1 LFRQSESQKL
11 KSQIVWEVKVTYR
24 TVGKALPRIE
34 GVGKVTGETKYAA
47 DLPFENLL
55 WAKVL
60 RASVPHARIVN
71 IDTSKAKALKGV
83 RAVLTGADVKNI
95 YVGTRVKD
103 QPVLAYDKVRMSGDA
118 VAAVAADNEE
128 IAEEAIGLIDV
139 QYEEL
144 PYVEDPVEALKP
156 SAPLIH
162 DDRGKYNN
170 APKLPEG
177 VSPHNLQSYVLWK
190 NGDVEA
196 GFQKAARI
204 FEHTFRTPLS
214 HHGYIEPCACTVQVH
229 DDGRVEVWA
238 SNKGPWG
245 LRDQMAE
252 DFGLEKEKIKIHI
265 VHVGGDFGA
274 KASLVDVPV
283 AYYLSKA
290 TKQPV
295 KLVFDYTDEL
305 LAGGHRHPAVLAL
318 RTGVDQDGHFT
329 AIKATIHFSG
339 GAYGSQ
345 KANPQVT
352 VLGGRRLASMY
363 RVPAIRCETY
373 CSYTNQVPCTQTRTP
388 GSPQVVFAFES
399 QVDIIAKEM
408 GIDALEMR
416 RRNILHNGDA
426 NPMGE
431 KWSDILMG
439 EVLERVVKTSGWMKN
454 GAKKNRG
461 WGMALYDRGTP
472 EGKASSALTLEANG
486 RVNILTGVP
495 DVGPGYY
502 TVSQQMVCETLGLPP
517 EKVGVVFKDTD
528 SLPFDP
534 GTGGSKQTNT
544 SGHAVNQSAH
554 EVREKLVALAA
565 RELGCQPDEI
575 RQEGGKLTAPNK
587 KSTTTQNMIELA
599 VKENGGPIFHLTNFV
614 PKDMPKVTGFAAQV
628 AEVEVDPITGR
639 VRVLNLTTAHDTG
652 TVLNHL
658 TLTGQIE
665 GGIITGLG
673 FALMEENPM
682 IDGKI
687 ATLTMGESKLPC
699 IADVPPLKTVLV
711 ESPTGPTPFGGKAIA
726 ENPNV
731 PTAAAIANA
740 VADACGARIFDLPLS
755 PEKVFWALRG
765 KINK

>member
-1 LFRQSESQKL
+1 MA
-11 KSQIVWEVKVTYR
+11 YR

-34 GVGKVTGETKYAA
+34 GVGKVTGQTQYAA
-47 DLPFENLL
+47 DLKLDGLL

-60 RASVPHARIVN
+60 RASVPHARIVK
-71 IDTSKAKALKGV
+71 IDAAGAKALKGV
-83 RAVLTGADVKNI
+83 RAVLTGADVEGI

-103 QPVLAYDKVRMSGDA
+103 QPVLAYGKVRMVGDA
-118 VAAVAADNEE
+118 VAAVAADTEE

-144 PYVEDPVEALKP
+144 PFIDDPVEALRP

-162 DDRGKYNN
+162 EDRGKYKN

-177 VSPHNLQSYVLWK
+177 VSPHNLQSYVRWK
-190 NGDVEA
+190 NGDVDA
-196 GFQKAARI
+196 GFAQSARV

-229 DDGRVEVWA
+229 EDGGVEVWA
-238 SNKGPWG
+238 ANKGPWG
-245 LRDQMAE
+245 LREQMAE
-252 DFGLEKEKIKIHI
+252 DFVVPQEKIKIHI

-274 KASLVDVPV
+274 KASLIDVPI
-283 AYYLSKA
+283 AYHLAKV
-290 TKQPV
+290 TKRPV
-295 KLVFDYTDEL
+295 KLVFDYADEL
-305 LAGGHRHPAVLAL
+305 LAGGHRHPSTIMLK
-318 RTGVDQDGHFT
+318 TGVAADGT
-329 AIKATIHFSG
+329 LLAAKADIYFSG

-363 RVPAIRCETY
+363 RCPAIDVQTFCA
-373 CSYTNQVPCTQTRTP
+373 YTNHVPCTQTRTP

-399 QVDIIAKEM
+399 QMDIIAREL
-408 GIDALEMR
+408 GIEPLELR
-416 RRNILHNGDA
+416 RKNILHDGDT

-431 KWSDILMG
+431 KWSNILMG
-439 EVLERVVKTSGWMKN
+439 EVLERVVKASGWKK
-454 GAKKNRG
+454 GGVKKNRG
-461 WGMALYDRGTP
+461 WGIALYDRGTP
-472 EGKASSALTLEANG
+472 EGKASSALIMSAG
-486 RVNILTGVP
+486 GKVDILTGVP

-502 TVSQQMVCETLGLPP
+502 TVSQQMVCEILGLPP
-517 EKVGVVFKDTD
+517 ERVGVVYKDTD

-544 SGHAVNQSAH
+544 SGHAVYQSAR

-565 RELGCQPDEI
+565 RELGCKPQEIQQQGEKLAGPD
-575 RQEGGKLTAPNK
+575 RR
-587 KSTTTQNMIELA
+587 STTTTKMIDLMVA
-599 VKENGGPIFHLTNFV
+599 ENGGPVFHLTNFV

-628 AEVEVDPITGR
+628 AEIEVDPATGA
-639 VRVLNLTTAHDTG
+639 VTVLRLTSAHDTG

-658 TLTGQIE
+658 TLTGQID
-665 GGIITGLG
+665 GGVVTGLG
-673 FALMEENPM
+673 FALMEENPLV
-682 IDGKI
+682 DGKI
-687 ATLTMGESKLPC
+687 TTLTLGESKLPS
-699 IADVPPLKTVLV
+699 IADVPPLTTVLV

-740 VADACGARIFDLPLS
+740 IADACGVRLFSLPITA
-755 PEKVFWALRG
+755 EKIYQELQHRRSAA
-765 KINK
+765 

>member
-1 LFRQSESQKL
+1 
-11 KSQIVWEVKVTYR
+11 VAYR
-24 TVGKALPRIE
+24 TIGKTLPRVE
-34 GVGKVTGETKYAA
+34 GYGKVTGQTQYAA
-47 DLPFENLL
+47 DMPFEGLL

-60 RASVPHARIVN
+60 RSPLPHARIVK
-71 IDTSKAKALKGV
+71 IDTSKAKALAGV
-83 RAVLTGADVKNI
+83 RVVLTGADVANI

-103 QPVLAYDKVRMSGDA
+103 QPVLAQDKVRTAGDA
-118 VAAVAADNEE
+118 VAAVAADSAA
-128 IAEEAIGLIDV
+128 IAENAVGLIDV
-139 QYEEL
+139 EYEEL
-144 PYVEDPVEALKP
+144 PRVEDPIEALKL

-162 DDRGKYNN
+162 EDRNKYKN

-177 VSPHNLQSYVLWK
+177 MSGHNLQSYVVWK
-190 NGDVEA
+190 NGDLEA
-196 GFQKAARI
+196 GFQRAARV

-214 HHGYIEPCACTVQVH
+214 HHGYIEPCACTVHVH
-229 DDGRVEVWA
+229 SDGRVEVWA
-238 SNKGPWG
+238 ANKGPWG

-252 DFGLEKEKIKIHI
+252 DFGVPKENIKVHV

-274 KASLVDVPV
+274 KASLIDVPV
-283 AYYLSKA
+283 AYHLSKA
-290 TKQPV
+290 TGRPV
-295 KLVFDYTDEL
+295 KLVFDYTEEL
-305 LAGGHRHPAVLAL
+305 LAGGHRHPAVIHL
-318 RTGVDQDGHFT
+318 RTGVAADGTFT

-363 RVPAIRCETY
+363 RVPAISCETY

-399 QVDIIAKEM
+399 QMDIIAKEM
-408 GIDALEMR
+408 GIEPLELR
-416 RRNILHNGDA
+416 RRNILHDGDA
-426 NPMGE
+426 NPMGD

-439 EVLERVVKTSGWMKN
+439 EVLERVVKASGWKKG
-454 GAKKNRG
+454 GAKNNRG

-472 EGKASSALTLEANG
+472 EGKASSALTLEADG
-486 RVNILTGVP
+486 KVNILTGVP

-502 TVSQQMVCETLGLPP
+502 TISQQMVCETLGLPP

-544 SGHAVNQSAH
+544 SGHAVNKSAA
-554 EVREKLVALAA
+554 EVRERLITLAA

-575 RQEGGKLTAPNK
+575 RQQGGRLTAPNK
-587 KSTTTQNMIELA
+587 KSTTTQKMIELA

-628 AEVEVDPITGR
+628 AEVEVDPTTGG
-639 VRVLNLTTAHDTG
+639 VKILNFTTAHDTG
-652 TVLNHL
+652 TVLNQM

-665 GGIITGLG
+665 GGVVTGVG

-687 ATLTMGESKLPC
+687 ATLTLGEAKLPC
-699 IADVPPLKTVLV
+699 IQDVPPLKTVLV
-711 ESPTGPTPFGGKAIA
+711 ESATGPTPFGGKQIA
-726 ENPNV
+726 ENPNT
-731 PTAAAIANA
+731 PTAAAISNA
-740 VADACGARIFDLPLS
+740 IADACGVRLFDLPLTA
-755 PEKVFWALRG
+755 EKIYWALRQ
-765 KINK
+765 KR

>member
-1 LFRQSESQKL
+1 LA
-11 KSQIVWEVKVTYR
+11 YR

-34 GVGKVTGETKYAA
+34 GFGKVTGQTKYAA
-47 DLPFENLL
+47 DLAFDGLL

-60 RASVPHARIVN
+60 RSSVPHARIVN
-71 IDTSKAKALKGV
+71 IDTSKAKSLKGV
-83 RAVLTGADVKNI
+83 RAVLTGADVKDI

-103 QPVLAYDKVRMSGDA
+103 QPVLAYDKVRMGGDA

-128 IAEEAIGLIDV
+128 IAEEAIALIDV

-144 PYVEDPVEALKP
+144 PYVEDPIEALKA

-162 DDRGKYNN
+162 EDRGRYKN

-177 VSPHNLQSYVLWK
+177 VSPHNMQSYVRWK

-196 GFQKAARI
+196 GFAKAARV
-204 FEHTFRTPLS
+204 FEHSFRTPLS
-214 HHGYIEPCACTVQVH
+214 HHGYIEPCACTVQAH

-245 LRDQMAE
+245 LREQMAE
-252 DFGLEKEKIKIHI
+252 DFGLPQEKIKIHI

-274 KASLVDVPV
+274 KASLIDVPV

-290 TKQPV
+290 TKRPV
-295 KLVFDYTDEL
+295 KLVFDFTDEL
-305 LAGGHRHPAVLAL
+305 LAGGHRHPSMITLK
-318 RTGVDQDGHFT
+318 TGVAADGT
-329 AIKATIHFSG
+329 LLAVKGDIYFSG

-363 RVPAIRCETY
+363 RCPAIDVQTFCA
-373 CSYTNQVPCTQTRTP
+373 YTNQVPCTQTRTP

-399 QVDIIAKEM
+399 QMDIIAKEM
-408 GIDALEMR
+408 GIDALELR
-416 RRNILHNGDA
+416 RKNILHDGDA

-439 EVLERVVKTSGWMKN
+439 EVLERVVQTSGWKKG

-472 EGKASSALTLEANG
+472 EGKASSALTLEADG
-486 RVNILTGVP
+486 KVNILTGVP

-502 TVSQQMVCETLGLPP
+502 TVSQQMVCEILGLPP
-517 EKVGVVFKDTD
+517 EKVGVVYKDTD

-544 SGHAVNQSAH
+544 SGHAVHQSAR
-554 EVREKLVALAA
+554 EVREKLFALAA
-565 RELGCQPDEI
+565 RELGCRPEEI
-575 RQEGGKLTAPNK
+575 EQQGGKLIGPDK
-587 KSTTTQNMIELA
+587 QSTTTEKMIALA
-599 VKENGGPIFHLTNFV
+599 VKENGGPVFHLTNFV

-628 AEVEVDPITGR
+628 AEVEVDPTTGG
-639 VRVLNLTTAHDTG
+639 VKVLNLTTAHDTG

-665 GGIITGLG
+665 GGVVTGVG

-687 ATLTMGESKLPC
+687 ATLTLGESKLPC

-740 VADACGARIFDLPLS
+740 IADACGVRLFELPLTA
-755 PEKVFWALRG
+755 EKIYRAMNGTTRQ
-765 KINK
+765 

>member
-1 LFRQSESQKL
+1 MAFRT
-11 KSQIVWEVKVTYR
+11 I
-24 TVGKALPRIE
+24 GKALPRIE
-34 GVGKVTGETKYAA
+34 GEGKVTGQTKYAA
-47 DLPFENLL
+47 DLPFEDLL

-60 RASVPHARIVN
+60 RASVPHARIVKV
-71 IDTSKAKALKGV
+71 DTSKAKALKGV
-83 RAVLTGADVKNI
+83 RAVLTGADVKDI

-103 QPVLAYDKVRMSGDA
+103 QPVLAYDKVRTSGDA
-118 VAAVAADNEE
+118 VAAVAADSEA
-128 IAEEAIGLIDV
+128 IADEAIGLIDV
-139 QYEEL
+139 EYEEL
-144 PYVEDPVEALKP
+144 PYVDDPVEALKP
-156 SAPLIH
+156 TSPLIH
-162 DDRGKYNN
+162 EDRNKYKN

-177 VSPHNLQSYVLWK
+177 MSGHNLQSHVVWK
-190 NGDVEA
+190 NGDLEA
-196 GFQKAARI
+196 GFQKAARV

-214 HHGYIEPCACTVQVH
+214 HHGYIEPCACTVHVH
-229 DDGRVEVWA
+229 DDGSVEVWP

-252 DFGLEKEKIKIHI
+252 DFGVPKEKIKVYI

-274 KASLVDVPV
+274 KASLIDVPV

-290 TKQPV
+290 TKRPV

-318 RTGVDQDGHFT
+318 RTGVDQDGNFT
-329 AIKATIHFSG
+329 AVKATIHFNG

-363 RVPAIRCETY
+363 RCPAIHVETF
-373 CSYTNQVPCTQTRTP
+373 CAYTNQVPCTQTRTP
-388 GSPQVVFAFES
+388 GSPQVAFAFES

-408 GIDALEMR
+408 GIDALELR
-416 RRNILHNGDA
+416 RKNILHDGDA

-439 EVLERVVKTSGWMKN
+439 EVLERVVKTSGWKKG

-472 EGKASSALTLEANG
+472 EGKASSALTLEADG

-554 EVREKLVALAA
+554 EMLERLINLAA

-575 RQEGGKLTAPNK
+575 RQEDGKLTAPNK
-587 KSTTTQNMIELA
+587 KSTTTQKMIELA
-599 VKENGGPIFHLTNFV
+599 VKENGGPVFHLTNYV

-628 AEVEVDPITGR
+628 AEVEVDPATGG
-639 VRVLNLTTAHDTG
+639 VKVLNLTTAHDTG

-665 GGIITGLG
+665 GGVVTGFG

-682 IDGKI
+682 LDGKI
-687 ATLTMGESKLPC
+687 VTLTLGESKLPC

-711 ESPTGPTPFGGKAIA
+711 ESPTGPTPYGGKAIA

-740 VADACGARIFDLPLS
+740 IADACGVRLFELPLNA
-755 PEKVFWALRG
+755 EKIYWALNG
-765 KINK
+765 KE

>member
-1 LFRQSESQKL
+1 MA
-11 KSQIVWEVKVTYR
+11 YR
-24 TVGKALPRIE
+24 TLGKALPRIE
-34 GVGKVTGETKYAA
+34 GYGKVTGQTKYAA
-47 DLPFENLL
+47 DLEFDGLL

-60 RASVPHARIVN
+60 RSSVPHARIVN

-83 RAVLTGADVKNI
+83 RGVLTGADVKDI

-103 QPVLAYDKVRMSGDA
+103 QPVLVYDKIRMAGDA
-118 VAAVAADNEE
+118 LAAVAADSED

-144 PYVEDPVEALKP
+144 PYVDNPVEALKP

-162 DDRGKYNN
+162 EDRGKYKNS
-170 APKLPEG
+170 PKLPEG
-177 VSPHNLQSYVLWK
+177 VSSHNLQSYVRWK
-190 NGDVEA
+190 NGELDA
-196 GFQKAARI
+196 GFARAARI

-214 HHGYIEPCACTVQVH
+214 HHGYIEPCACTVQAH

-245 LRDQMAE
+245 LREQMAE
-252 DFGLEKEKIKIHI
+252 DFGVPQEKIKIHI

-290 TKQPV
+290 TKRPV

-305 LAGGHRHPAVLAL
+305 LAGGHRHPSVISL
-318 RTGVDQDGHFT
+318 RTGVDQEGHFT
-329 AIKATIHFSG
+329 AIKGFIYFSG

-363 RVPAIRCETY
+363 RCPAIDVETF
-373 CSYTNQVPCTQTRTP
+373 CAYTNQVPCTQTRTP

-408 GIDALEMR
+408 GIDALELR
-416 RRNILHNGDA
+416 RRNILYDGDA

-439 EVLERVVKTSGWMKN
+439 EVLEGAVKASGWKKN
-454 GAKKNRG
+454 GFKKNRG

-472 EGKASSALTLEANG
+472 EGKASSALTLEADG
-486 RVNILTGVP
+486 KVNILTGVP

-502 TVSQQMVCETLGLPP
+502 TVSQQMVCKTLGLPP

-554 EVREKLVALAA
+554 EVRDKLVALAA
-565 RELGCQPDEI
+565 RELGCRPEEI
-575 RQEGGKLTAPNK
+575 LQQGGKLKAPNK
-587 KSTTTQNMIELA
+587 KSTTTQKMIELA

-628 AEVEVDPITGR
+628 AEVEVDPATGA
-639 VRVLNLTTAHDTG
+639 VTVLNLTTAHDTG

-665 GGIITGLG
+665 GGVATGFG

-682 IDGKI
+682 IVGKI
-687 ATLTMGESKLPC
+687 ATLTLGESKLPS

-740 VADACGARIFDLPLS
+740 IADAVGVRLFDLPLTA
-755 PEKVFWALRG
+755 EKIYRAMNRSGTTKVT
-765 KINK
+765 

>member
-1 LFRQSESQKL
+1 LA
-11 KSQIVWEVKVTYR
+11 YR

-34 GVGKVTGETKYAA
+34 GVGKVTGQTQYAA
-47 DLPFENLL
+47 DLKLDGLL

-60 RASVPHARIVN
+60 RASVPHARIVK
-71 IDTSKAKALKGV
+71 IDAAGAKALKGV
-83 RAVLTGADVKNI
+83 RAVLTGVDVEGI

-103 QPVLAYDKVRMSGDA
+103 QPVLAYGKVRMVGDA
-118 VAAVAADNEE
+118 VAAVAADTEE

-144 PYVEDPVEALKP
+144 PFIDDPVEALKP

-162 DDRGKYNN
+162 EDRGKYKN

-177 VSPHNLQSYVLWK
+177 VSPHNLQSYVRWK
-190 NGDVEA
+190 NGDVDA
-196 GFQKAARI
+196 GFAQAARV

-229 DDGRVEVWA
+229 EDGRVEVWA
-238 SNKGPWG
+238 ANKGPWG
-245 LRDQMAE
+245 LREQMAE
-252 DFGLEKEKIKIHI
+252 DFGVPQEKIKIHI

-274 KASLVDVPV
+274 KASLIDVPI
-283 AYYLSKA
+283 AYHLAKA
-290 TKQPV
+290 TKRPV
-295 KLVFDYTDEL
+295 KLVFDYADEL
-305 LAGGHRHPAVLAL
+305 LAGGHRHPSTIMLK
-318 RTGVDQDGHFT
+318 TGVAADGT
-329 AIKATIHFSG
+329 LLAAKADIYFSG

-363 RVPAIRCETY
+363 RCPAIDVQTFCA
-373 CSYTNQVPCTQTRTP
+373 YTNHVPCTQTRTP

-399 QVDIIAKEM
+399 QMDIIAREL
-408 GIDALEMR
+408 GIEPLELR
-416 RRNILHNGDA
+416 RKNILHDGDT

-431 KWSDILMG
+431 KWSNILMG
-439 EVLERVVKTSGWMKN
+439 EVLERVVKASGWKK
-454 GAKKNRG
+454 GGVKKNRG
-461 WGMALYDRGTP
+461 WGIALYDRGTP
-472 EGKASSALTLEANG
+472 EGKASSALILSAG
-486 RVNILTGVP
+486 GKVDILTGVP

-502 TVSQQMVCETLGLPP
+502 TVSQQMVCEILGLPP
-517 EKVGVVFKDTD
+517 ERVGVLYKDTD

-544 SGHAVNQSAH
+544 SGHAVYQSAR

-565 RELGCQPDEI
+565 RELGCKPEEIQQQGEKLAGPDK
-575 RQEGGKLTAPNK
+575 R
-587 KSTTTQNMIELA
+587 STTTTKMIDLMVA
-599 VKENGGPIFHLTNFV
+599 ENGGPVFHLTNFV

-628 AEVEVDPITGR
+628 AEIEVDPATGA
-639 VRVLNLTTAHDTG
+639 VTVLRLTSAHDTG

-658 TLTGQIE
+658 TLTGQID
-665 GGIITGLG
+665 GGVITGLG
-673 FALMEENPM
+673 FALMEENLLV
-682 IDGKI
+682 DGKI
-687 ATLTMGESKLPC
+687 TTLTLGESKLPS
-699 IADVPPLKTVLV
+699 IADVPPLTTVLV

-740 VADACGARIFDLPLS
+740 IADACGVRLFSLPITA
-755 PEKVFWALRG
+755 EKIYQELQHRRSAA
-765 KINK
+765 

>member
-1 LFRQSESQKL
+1 LAFRTIG
-11 KSQIVWEVKVTYR
+11 KS
-24 TVGKALPRIE
+24 LPRIE
-34 GVGKVTGETKYAA
+34 GEGKVTGQTKYAA

-71 IDTSKAKALKGV
+71 TDTSKVKALKGV
-83 RAVLTGADVKNI
+83 RAVLTGADVKDI

-118 VAAVAADNEE
+118 VAAMAADSEE

-144 PYVEDPVEALKP
+144 PYVEDPIEALKP

-162 DDRGKYNN
+162 EDRNKYRN
-170 APKLPEG
+170 AAKLPEG
-177 VSPHNLQSYVLWK
+177 MPGHNLQSYVLWK
-190 NGDVEA
+190 NGDLDA
-196 GFQKAARI
+196 GFAKAARI

-229 DDGRVEVWA
+229 ADGRVEVWP

-245 LRDQMAE
+245 LREQMAE
-252 DFGLEKEKIKIHI
+252 DFGVPQDKIKIHI

-274 KASLVDVPV
+274 KASLIDVPV

-290 TKQPV
+290 TGLPV

-305 LAGGHRHPAVLAL
+305 LAGGHRHPAVLSL
-318 RTGVDQDGHFT
+318 QTGVDQDGHFT

-363 RVPAIRCETY
+363 RVPAISCETY

-399 QVDIIAKEM
+399 QVEIIAKEM
-408 GIDALEMR
+408 GIDALELR
-416 RRNILHNGDA
+416 RRNILHDGDA

-431 KWSDILMG
+431 KWSDILMS
-439 EVLERVVKTSGWMKN
+439 EVLERVVKTSGWKKG

-472 EGKASSALTLEANG
+472 EGKASSALMLEADG
-486 RVNILTGVP
+486 KVNILTGVP

-565 RELGCQPDEI
+565 RELGCQPEEI
-575 RQEGGKLTAPNK
+575 QQQGGKLTAPDK
-587 KSTTTQNMIELA
+587 KSTTTQKMIELA
-599 VKENGGPIFHLTNFV
+599 VKENGGPVFHLTNYV

-628 AEVEVDPITGR
+628 AEVEVDPTTGG
-639 VRVLNLTTAHDTG
+639 VSVLNLTTAHDTG

-665 GGIITGLG
+665 GGVVTGFG

-682 IDGKI
+682 VDGKI
-687 ATLTMGESKLPC
+687 ATLTLGESKLPC

-711 ESPTGPTPFGGKAIA
+711 ESPTGPTPYGGKAIA

-740 VADACGARIFDLPLS
+740 IADACGVRLFDLPLS
-755 PEKVFWALRG
+755 AEKIYWALNG
-765 KINK
+765 KK

>member
-1 LFRQSESQKL
+1 MAFRT
-11 KSQIVWEVKVTYR
+11 I
-24 TVGKALPRIE
+24 GKTLPRIE
-34 GVGKVTGETKYAA
+34 GEGKVTGQTNYAA

-83 RAVLTGADVKNI
+83 RAVLTGADVKDI

-103 QPVLAYDKVRMSGDA
+103 QPVLAYDKVRMGGDA
-118 VAAVAADNEE
+118 VAAVAADSEE

-144 PYVEDPVEALKP
+144 PYVDDPVEALKP

-162 DDRGKYNN
+162 DDRGKYKN
-170 APKLPEG
+170 ATKLPEG
-177 VSPHNLQSYVLWK
+177 MPSHNLQSYVQWK
-190 NGDVEA
+190 NGDLEA
-196 GFQKAARI
+196 GFAKAARV

-229 DDGRVEVWA
+229 DDGRVEVWP

-245 LRDQMAE
+245 LREQMAE
-252 DFGLEKEKIKIHI
+252 DFGVPQEKIKIHI

-274 KASLVDVPV
+274 KASLIDVPV

-290 TKQPV
+290 TKRPV

-329 AIKATIHFSG
+329 AVKATIHFSG

-363 RVPAIRCETY
+363 RSPAISCETF

-399 QVDIIAKEM
+399 QVEIIAKEM
-408 GIDALEMR
+408 GIDALELR
-416 RRNILHNGDA
+416 RRNILRDGDA

-431 KWSDILMG
+431 KWTDILMG
-439 EVLERVVKTSGWMKN
+439 EVLERVVQTSGWKK
-454 GAKKNRG
+454 GRAKKNRG

-472 EGKASSALTLEANG
+472 EGKASSALTLEADG
-486 RVNILTGVP
+486 KVNILTGVP

-565 RELGCQPDEI
+565 RELGCQPGEI
-575 RQEGGKLTAPNK
+575 QQQGGKLTAPNK
-587 KSTTTQNMIELA
+587 KSTTTQKMIELA
-599 VKENGGPIFHLTNFV
+599 VKENGGPVFHLTNFV

-628 AEVEVDPITGR
+628 AEVEVDPSTGG
-639 VRVLNLTTAHDTG
+639 VKVLNLTTAHDTG

-665 GGIITGLG
+665 GGVVTGFG

-682 IDGKI
+682 VDGKI
-687 ATLTMGESKLPC
+687 ATLTLGESKLPC

-740 VADACGARIFDLPLS
+740 IADACGVRLFDLPLS
-755 PEKVFWALRG
+755 SEKIYRALNG
-765 KINK
+765 K

>member
-1 LFRQSESQKL
+1 LA
-11 KSQIVWEVKVTYR
+11 YR
-24 TVGKALPRIE
+24 TIGKSLPRIE
-34 GVGKVTGETKYAA
+34 GEGKVTGQTKYAA
-47 DLPFENLL
+47 DLPFEDLL

-71 IDTSKAKALKGV
+71 IDISRAKALKGV
-83 RAVLTGADVKNI
+83 RAVLTGADVKDI

-118 VAAVAADNEE
+118 VAAVAADSEE

-144 PYVEDPVEALKP
+144 PYVEDPIEALKP

-162 DDRGKYNN
+162 EDRNKYRN
-170 APKLPEG
+170 AAKLPEG
-177 VSPHNLQSYVLWK
+177 MPGHNLQSYVLWK
-190 NGDVEA
+190 NGDLDA
-196 GFQKAARI
+196 GFAKAARI

-229 DDGRVEVWA
+229 ADGRVEVWP

-245 LRDQMAE
+245 LREQMAE
-252 DFGLEKEKIKIHI
+252 DFGVPQDKIKIHI

-274 KASLVDVPV
+274 KASLIDVPV

-290 TKQPV
+290 TGLPV

-305 LAGGHRHPAVLAL
+305 LAGGHRHPAVLSL

-363 RVPAIRCETY
+363 RVPAISCETY

-399 QVDIIAKEM
+399 QVEIIAKEM
-408 GIDALEMR
+408 GIDALELR
-416 RRNILHNGDA
+416 RRNILHDGDA

-431 KWSDILMG
+431 KWSDILMS
-439 EVLERVVKTSGWMKN
+439 EVLERIVKTSGWNKG

-472 EGKASSALTLEANG
+472 EGKASSALMLEADG
-486 RVNILTGVP
+486 KVNILTGVP

-565 RELGCQPDEI
+565 RELGCQPEEI
-575 RQEGGKLTAPNK
+575 QQQGGKLTAPDK
-587 KSTTTQNMIELA
+587 KSTTTQKMIELA
-599 VKENGGPIFHLTNFV
+599 VKENGGPVFHLTNYV

-628 AEVEVDPITGR
+628 AEVEVDPTTGG
-639 VRVLNLTTAHDTG
+639 VSVLNLTTAHDTG

-665 GGIITGLG
+665 GGVVTGLG

-682 IDGKI
+682 VDGKI
-687 ATLTMGESKLPC
+687 ATLTLGESKLPC

-711 ESPTGPTPFGGKAIA
+711 ESPTGPTPYGGKAIA

-740 VADACGARIFDLPLS
+740 IADACGVRLFDLPLS
-755 PEKVFWALRG
+755 AEKIYWALNG
-765 KINK
+765 KK

>member
-1 LFRQSESQKL
+1 LAFRS
-11 KSQIVWEVKVTYR
+11 I
-24 TVGKALPRIE
+24 GKGLPRIE
-34 GVGKVTGETKYAA
+34 GEGKVTGQTKYAA

-71 IDTSKAKALKGV
+71 IDTSKAKELKGV
-83 RAVLTGADVKNI
+83 RAVLTGADVKDI

-118 VAAVAADNEE
+118 VAAVAADSEE

-162 DDRGKYNN
+162 EDRGKYKN

-196 GFQKAARI
+196 GFQKAARV

-229 DDGRVEVWA
+229 DDSRVEVWA

-245 LRDQMAE
+245 LREQMAE
-252 DFGLEKEKIKIHI
+252 DFGLEKEKIKVHI

-274 KASLVDVPV
+274 KASLIDVPV

-290 TKQPV
+290 TRQPV
-295 KLVFDYTDEL
+295 RLVFDYTDEL

-318 RTGVDQDGHFT
+318 RTGVDQNGHFT

-363 RVPAIRCETY
+363 RVPAISCETY

-399 QVDIIAKEM
+399 QVDIIAKEI
-408 GIDALEMR
+408 GIDALELR
-416 RRNILHNGDA
+416 RRNILQDGDA

-431 KWSDILMG
+431 KWTDILMG
-439 EVLERVVKTSGWMKN
+439 EVLERVIKASGWKKD
-454 GAKKNRG
+454 GAKKNHG
-461 WGMALYDRGTP
+461 WGIALYDRGTP
-472 EGKASSALTLEANG
+472 EGKASSALTLEADG

-544 SGHAVNQSAH
+544 SGHAVNKSAH

-565 RELGCQPDEI
+565 RELGCEPGEI

-587 KSTTTQNMIELA
+587 KSTTTQKMIELA
-599 VKENGGPIFHLTNFV
+599 VKENGGPVFHLTNFV
-614 PKDMPKVTGFAAQV
+614 PKEMPKVTGFAAQV
-628 AEVEVDPITGR
+628 AEVEVDSNTGR

-687 ATLTMGESKLPC
+687 VSLTMGESKLPC

-755 PEKVFWALRG
+755 PEKVFWALHG
-765 KINK
+765 KIKN

>member
-1 LFRQSESQKL
+1 MA
-11 KSQIVWEVKVTYR
+11 YR
-24 TVGKALPRIE
+24 TVGKAQPRIE
-34 GVGKVTGETKYAA
+34 GYGKVTGQTQYAA
-47 DLPFENLL
+47 DLPFEGLL

-60 RASVPHARIVN
+60 RSSVPHARIGR
-71 IDTSKAKALKGV
+71 IDTSKAKALRGV
-83 RAVLTGADVKNI
+83 RAVLTGADVKDVF
-95 YVGTRVKD
+95 VGTRVKD
-103 QPVLAYDKVRMSGDA
+103 QPVLAFDKVRMGGDA
-118 VAAVAADNEE
+118 VAAVAADS
-128 IAEEAIGLIDV
+128 EAIADEAIALIDV
-139 QYEEL
+139 EYEEL
-144 PYVEDPVEALKP
+144 PYVDDPVSALKP

-162 DDRGKYNN
+162 EDRSKYKNI
-170 APKLPEG
+170 PKLPEG
-177 VSPHNLQSYVLWK
+177 MSGHNLQSYVQWK

-196 GFQKAARI
+196 GFAKAARV

-229 DDGRVEVWA
+229 PDGGAEVWA

-245 LRDQMAE
+245 LREQMAE
-252 DFGLEKEKIKIHI
+252 DFGVPQEKIKVHI

-274 KASLVDVPV
+274 KASLIDVPI

-290 TKQPV
+290 AGGKPV
-295 KLVFDYTDEL
+295 KLVFDYTEEI
-305 LAGGHRHPAVLAL
+305 LAGGHRHPSVITLK
-318 RTGVDQDGHFT
+318 TGVAADGT
-329 AIKATIHFSG
+329 LLAVKGDIYFSG

-363 RVPAIRCETY
+363 RCPAIEVQTFCA
-373 CSYTNQVPCTQTRTP
+373 YTNHVPCTQTRTP

-399 QVDIIAKEM
+399 QMDIIAKEM
-408 GIDALEMR
+408 GIDALELR
-416 RRNILHNGDA
+416 RKNILRDGDA

-431 KWSDILMG
+431 KWNDILMG
-439 EVLERVVKTSGWMKN
+439 EVLERAVKTSGWKKR
-454 GAKKNRG
+454 GKKNRG

-472 EGKASSALTLEANG
+472 EGKASSALTLGADG
-486 RVNILTGVP
+486 KVNILTGVP

-502 TVSQQMVCETLGLPP
+502 TVSQQMVCETLGLPA

-554 EVREKLVALAA
+554 EVLEKLIALAA
-565 RELGCQPDEI
+565 RELGCAPAEI
-575 RQEGGKLTAPNK
+575 EQQGGKLTAPNK
-587 KSTTTQNMIELA
+587 KSTTTEKMIALA
-599 VKENGGPIFHLTNFV
+599 VKENGGPVFHLTNYV
-614 PKDMPKVTGFAAQV
+614 PKNMPKVTGFAAQV
-628 AEVEVDPITGR
+628 AEVEVDPVTGR
-639 VRVLNLTTAHDTG
+639 VKVVSLTSAHDTG
-652 TVLNHL
+652 VVLNHL

-673 FALMEENPM
+673 FATLEENPM
-682 IDGKI
+682 VDGKI
-687 ATLTMGESKLPC
+687 ATLTLGESKLPC

-731 PTAAAIANA
+731 PTAAAISNA
-740 VADACGARIFDLPLS
+740 IADACGVRLFELPLS
-755 PEKVFWALRG
+755 AEKIYWAMQQQRP
-765 KINK
+765 

>member
-1 LFRQSESQKL
+1 LAFRT
-11 KSQIVWEVKVTYR
+11 I
-24 TVGKALPRIE
+24 GKTLPRVE
-34 GVGKVTGETKYAA
+34 GEGKVTGQTKYAA

-83 RAVLTGADVKNI
+83 RAVLTGADVKDI

-103 QPVLAYDKVRMSGDA
+103 QPVLAFDRVRMAGDA
-118 VAAVAADNEE
+118 VAAVAADSEE

-139 QYEEL
+139 QYEDL

-162 DDRGKYNN
+162 DDRGKYKN

-190 NGDVEA
+190 NGDIEA
-196 GFQKAARI
+196 GFQKAARV

-214 HHGYIEPCACTVQVH
+214 HHGYLEPCACTVQVH

-245 LRDQMAE
+245 LREQMAE
-252 DFGLEKEKIKIHI
+252 DFGLEKGKIKVHI

-274 KASLVDVPV
+274 KASLIDVPV

-318 RTGVDQDGHFT
+318 RTGVDQNGHFT
-329 AIKATIHFSG
+329 AVKATIHFSG

-363 RVPAIRCETY
+363 RVPAISCETY

-408 GIDALEMR
+408 GIDALELR
-416 RRNILHNGDA
+416 RRNILHDGDA

-431 KWSDILMG
+431 KWTDILMG
-439 EVLERVVKTSGWMKN
+439 EVLERVVKTSGWKKN

-472 EGKASSALTLEANG
+472 EGKASSALTLEADG

-565 RELGCQPDEI
+565 RELGCQPEEI

-587 KSTTTQNMIELA
+587 KSTTMEKMIVLA
-599 VKENGGPIFHLTNFV
+599 VKENGGPVFHLTNFV

-628 AEVEVDPITGR
+628 AEVEVDPNTGR

-687 ATLTMGESKLPC
+687 ASLTMGEFKLPC

-755 PEKVFWALRG
+755 PEKVFWALQG
-765 KINK
+765 KINN

>member
-1 LFRQSESQKL
+1 LA
-11 KSQIVWEVKVTYR
+11 YR
-24 TVGKALPRIE
+24 TLGKALPRIE
-34 GVGKVTGETKYAA
+34 GYGKVTGQTKYAA
-47 DLPFENLL
+47 DLEFDGLL

-60 RASVPHARIVN
+60 RSSVPHARIVN

-83 RAVLTGADVKNI
+83 RGVLTGADVKDI

-103 QPVLAYDKVRMSGDA
+103 QPVLVYDKIRMAGDA
-118 VAAVAADNEE
+118 LAAVAADSED

-144 PYVEDPVEALKP
+144 PYVDNPVEALKP

-162 DDRGKYNN
+162 EDRGKYKNS
-170 APKLPEG
+170 PKLPEG
-177 VSPHNLQSYVLWK
+177 VSSHNLQSYVRWK
-190 NGDVEA
+190 NGELDA
-196 GFQKAARI
+196 GFARAARI

-214 HHGYIEPCACTVQVH
+214 HHGYIEPCACTVQAH

-245 LRDQMAE
+245 LREQMAE
-252 DFGLEKEKIKIHI
+252 DFGVPQEKIKIHI

-290 TKQPV
+290 TKRPV

-305 LAGGHRHPAVLAL
+305 LAGGHRHPSVISL
-318 RTGVDQDGHFT
+318 RTGVDQEGHFT
-329 AIKATIHFSG
+329 AIKGFIYFSG

-363 RVPAIRCETY
+363 RCPAIDVETF
-373 CSYTNQVPCTQTRTP
+373 CAYTNQVPCTQTRTP

-408 GIDALEMR
+408 GIDALELR
-416 RRNILHNGDA
+416 RRNILYDGDA

-439 EVLERVVKTSGWMKN
+439 EVLEGAVKASGWKKN
-454 GAKKNRG
+454 GFKKNRG

-472 EGKASSALTLEANG
+472 EGKASSALTLEADG
-486 RVNILTGVP
+486 KVNILTGVP

-502 TVSQQMVCETLGLPP
+502 TVSQQMVCKTLGLPP

-554 EVREKLVALAA
+554 EVRDKLVALAA
-565 RELGCQPDEI
+565 RELGCRPEEI
-575 RQEGGKLTAPNK
+575 LQQGGKLKAPNK
-587 KSTTTQNMIELA
+587 KSTTTQKMIELA

-628 AEVEVDPITGR
+628 AEVEVDPATGA
-639 VRVLNLTTAHDTG
+639 VTVLNLTTAHDTG

-665 GGIITGLG
+665 GGVATGFG

-687 ATLTMGESKLPC
+687 ATLTLGESKLPS

-740 VADACGARIFDLPLS
+740 IADAVGVRLFDLPLTA
-755 PEKVFWALRG
+755 EKIYRAMNRSGTTKVT
-765 KINK
+765 

>member
-1 LFRQSESQKL
+1 LAFRT
-11 KSQIVWEVKVTYR
+11 I
-24 TVGKALPRIE
+24 GKTLPRVE
-34 GVGKVTGETKYAA
+34 GEGKVTGQTKYAA

-83 RAVLTGADVKNI
+83 RAVLTGADVKDI

-103 QPVLAYDKVRMSGDA
+103 QPVLAFDRVRMAGDA
-118 VAAVAADNEE
+118 VAAVAADSEE

-139 QYEEL
+139 QYEDL

-162 DDRGKYNN
+162 DDRGKYKN

-190 NGDVEA
+190 NGDIEA
-196 GFQKAARI
+196 GFQKAARV

-214 HHGYIEPCACTVQVH
+214 HHGYLEPCACTVQVH

-252 DFGLEKEKIKIHI
+252 DFGLPKEKIKVHI
-265 VHVGGDFGA
+265 VNVGGDFGA
-274 KASLVDVPV
+274 KASLIDVPV

-318 RTGVDQDGHFT
+318 RTGVDQNGHFT
-329 AIKATIHFSG
+329 AVKATIHFSG

-363 RVPAIRCETY
+363 RVPAISCETY

-408 GIDALEMR
+408 GIDALELR
-416 RRNILHNGDA
+416 RRNILHDGDA

-431 KWSDILMG
+431 KWTDILMG
-439 EVLERVVKTSGWMKN
+439 EVLERVVKTSGWKKN

-472 EGKASSALTLEANG
+472 EGKASSALTLEADG

-565 RELGCQPDEI
+565 RELGCQPEEI

-587 KSTTTQNMIELA
+587 KSTTMEKMIVLA
-599 VKENGGPIFHLTNFV
+599 VKENGGPVFHLTNFV

-628 AEVEVDPITGR
+628 AEVEVDPNTGR

-687 ATLTMGESKLPC
+687 ASLTMGEFKLPC

-755 PEKVFWALRG
+755 PEKVFWALQG
-765 KINK
+765 KINN

>member
-1 LFRQSESQKL
+1 
-11 KSQIVWEVKVTYR
+11 VAYR
-24 TVGKALPRIE
+24 TIGKTLPRVE
-34 GVGKVTGETKYAA
+34 GYGKVTGQTKYAA
-47 DLPFENLL
+47 DLPFEGLL

-60 RASVPHARIVN
+60 RASVAHARIVKV
-71 IDTSKAKALKGV
+71 DTSKAKALRGV
-83 RAVLTGADVKNI
+83 RAVLTGADVKDI
-95 YVGTRVKD
+95 FVGTRLKD
-103 QPVLAYDKVRMSGDA
+103 QPVLAYDKVRMGGDA
-118 VAAVAADNEE
+118 VAAVAADSEA

-139 QYEEL
+139 EYEEL
-144 PYVEDPVEALKP
+144 PYVDDPVEALKP

-162 DDRGKYNN
+162 EDRNKYRN
-170 APKLPEG
+170 AAKLPEG
-177 VSPHNLQSYVLWK
+177 MSGHNLQSYVQWK
-190 NGDVEA
+190 NGDLDA
-196 GFQKAARI
+196 GFAKAARV

-214 HHGYIEPCACTVQVH
+214 HHGYLEPCACTVQVH
-229 DDGRVEVWA
+229 GDGRVEVWA

-245 LRDQMAE
+245 LREQMSE
-252 DFGLEKEKIKIHI
+252 DFGVAQEKIKVHI

-274 KASLVDVPV
+274 KASLIDVPI

-290 TKQPV
+290 AGGKPV
-295 KLVFDYTDEL
+295 KLVFDYTDEI
-305 LAGGHRHPAVLAL
+305 LAGGHRHPSVITLK
-318 RTGVDQDGHFT
+318 TGVAADGTLT
-329 AIKATIHFSG
+329 AVKGDIYFSG

-345 KANPQVT
+345 KANPQST

-363 RVPAIRCETY
+363 RCPAIDVRTY
-373 CSYTNQVPCTQTRTP
+373 CAYTNQVPCTQTRTP

-399 QVDIIAKEM
+399 QMEIIAKEM
-408 GIDALEMR
+408 GIDALELR
-416 RRNILHNGDA
+416 RRNILRDGDA

-439 EVLERVVKTSGWMKN
+439 EVLERIVKTSGWKKG

-472 EGKASSALTLEANG
+472 EGKASSALILEADG
-486 RVNILTGVP
+486 KVNILTGVP

-502 TVSQQMVCETLGLPP
+502 TVSQQMVCEALGLPP

-544 SGHAVNQSAH
+544 SGHAVNLSA
-554 EVREKLVALAA
+554 REMRERLVNLAA
-565 RELGCQPDEI
+565 RELGCAPDEI
-575 RQEGGKLTAPNK
+575 QQQGGKLTAPNK
-587 KSTTTQNMIELA
+587 KSTTTENMIKLA
-599 VKENGGPIFHLTNFV
+599 VKENGGPVFHLTNFV

-628 AEVEVDPITGR
+628 AEVEVDPMTGG
-639 VRVLNLTTAHDTG
+639 VKVLNLTTAHDTG

-658 TLTGQIE
+658 TLSGQIE
-665 GGIITGLG
+665 GGVVTGFG

-687 ATLTMGESKLPC
+687 ATLTLGEAKLPC

-711 ESPTGPTPFGGKAIA
+711 ESSTGPTPFGGKAIA

-731 PTAAAIANA
+731 PTAAAISNA
-740 VADACGARIFDLPLS
+740 IADACGVRLFELPLTA
-755 PEKVFWALRG
+755 EKIYWELNR
-765 KINK
+765 KQ

>member
-1 LFRQSESQKL
+1 MGFRTIG
-11 KSQIVWEVKVTYR
+11 KS
-24 TVGKALPRIE
+24 LPRIE
-34 GVGKVTGETKYAA
+34 GEGKVTGQTKYAA

-71 IDTSKAKALKGV
+71 IDISRAKALKGV
-83 RAVLTGADVKNI
+83 RAVLTGADVKDI

-118 VAAVAADNEE
+118 VAAVAADTEE

-144 PYVEDPVEALKP
+144 PYVEDPIEALKP

-162 DDRGKYNN
+162 EDRNKYRN
-170 APKLPEG
+170 AAKLPEG
-177 VSPHNLQSYVLWK
+177 MPGHNLQSYVLWK

-229 DDGRVEVWA
+229 SDGRVEVWP

-245 LRDQMAE
+245 LREQMAE
-252 DFGLEKEKIKIHI
+252 DFGVPAEKIKIHI

-274 KASLVDVPV
+274 KASLIDVPI

-290 TKQPV
+290 TGRPV

-305 LAGGHRHPAVLAL
+305 LAGGHRHPAVLSL

-363 RVPAIRCETY
+363 RVPAISCETY

-408 GIDALEMR
+408 GIDALELR
-416 RRNILHNGDA
+416 RRNILHDGDA

-431 KWSDILMG
+431 KWTDILMG
-439 EVLERVVKTSGWMKN
+439 EVLERVVKSSGWKKG
-454 GAKKNRG
+454 GAKKNHG

-472 EGKASSALTLEANG
+472 EGKASSALTLEADG
-486 RVNILTGVP
+486 KVNILTGVP

-544 SGHAVNQSAH
+544 SGHAVHQSAH
-554 EVREKLVALAA
+554 EVRAKLVALAA
-565 RELGCQPDEI
+565 RELGCQPGEI
-575 RQEGGKLTAPNK
+575 QQQGGKLTAPNK
-587 KSTTTQNMIELA
+587 KSTTTQKMIELA
-599 VKENGGPIFHLTNFV
+599 VKENGGPVFHLTNFV

-628 AEVEVDPITGR
+628 AEVEVDPTTGG
-639 VRVLNLTTAHDTG
+639 VKVLNLTTAHDTG

-665 GGIITGLG
+665 GGVVTGFG

-687 ATLTMGESKLPC
+687 ATLTLGESKLPC
-699 IADVPPLKTVLV
+699 IADLPPLKTVLV
-711 ESPTGPTPFGGKAIA
+711 ESPTGPTPYGGKAIA

-740 VADACGARIFDLPLS
+740 IADACGARLFELPLS
-755 PEKVFWALRG
+755 AEKIYWALNG
-765 KINK
+765 KR